1 MRFVHPLRA
10 FTPMSLR
17 DQISQDMK
25 SAMRDKDE
33 ARLSSIRML
42 WAAIQRREV
51 DERISL
57 DDTQVLAVIEKLVKQ
72 GREAAEQYLK
82 GGRQDLADKEAREIA
97 LWQTY
102 LPQQLTEA
110 EIEKLIA
117 EAVAATG
124 AAAPK
129 DMGKVMAALKPKLQ
143 GRADMGKVG
152 GKVKAKLG

>member
-1 MRFVHPLRA
+1 
-10 FTPMSLR
+10 MSLKEKIKDDIKQAQR
-17 DQISQDMK
+17 
-25 SAMRDKDE
+25 ARDE
-33 ARLSSIRML
+33 ARLGTLRL
-42 WAAIQRREV
+42 LAAAIQRREV